1 MNERIREFAL
11 LAGRPGYP
19 RGESELQKFAEL
31 IVKDICDMVNKHIQW
46 NNPND
51 CPLVL
56 DIKECYG
63 VEQ

>member
-31 IVKDICDMVNKHIQW
+31 IVRQCVEVGNQAWLSDNSTVPTFPGKQ
-46 NNPND
+46 
-51 CPLVL
+51 
-56 DIKECYG
+56 IKEYFG
-63 VEQ
+63 VE